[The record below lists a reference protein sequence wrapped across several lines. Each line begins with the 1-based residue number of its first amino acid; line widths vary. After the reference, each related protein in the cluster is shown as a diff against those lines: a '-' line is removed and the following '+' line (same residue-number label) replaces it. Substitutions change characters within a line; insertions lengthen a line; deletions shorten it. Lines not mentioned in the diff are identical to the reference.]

1 MDAAQMTRAED
12 GIDSKNAESD
22 RSDR

>member
-12 GIDSKNAESD
+12 GIDGKNAESD